1 MRHIYLIIE
10 EKATAD
16 TGQITNVVGAYTN
29 EKIAKEDLKENVE
42 NIHTLINQMGLTVI
56 KNDESAGTF
65 EAYRPQ
71 KDVDIYYKLRIVKQ
85 ALGDTRNV
93 HEKMTSC
100 LQELI
105 DIRTSGYIPYT
116 SPSPSSTELTIK
128 SELNA
133 AINYLE
139 GAIHFHETTYGI

>member
-1 MRHIYLIIE
+1 MKHIYLIIE
-10 EKATAD
+10 EKATPD
-16 TGQITNVVGAYTN
+16 TGYASNLLGAYTG
-29 EKIAKEDLKENVE
+29 EKTARQDLKEVIE
-42 NIHTLINQMGLTVI
+42 NARPLVDQMGLTVI
-56 KNDESAGTF
+56 KNDQKAGTF

-71 KDVDIYYKLRIVKQ
+71 KDVDIYYKLRLVKQ

-93 HEKMTSC
+93 HQKMTSC

-105 DIRTSGYIPYT
+105 DIRSSGYIPYT